1 MLTQGAYKET
11 SLLYVSTGL
20 GVFRPPAALPLWD
33 KLQALPVIAIHCTMT
48 VTPNMALLYVI
59 MVKLNYG
66 VGALVSVQI
75 T

>member
-11 SLLYVSTGL
+11 SLLYVSIRL
-20 GVFRPPAALPLWD
+20 GVFRPPSALHLWD
-33 KLQALPVIAIHCTMT
+33 RLQALLVIAIHCTMT
-48 VTPNMALLYVI
+48 VTPKMALLYVI